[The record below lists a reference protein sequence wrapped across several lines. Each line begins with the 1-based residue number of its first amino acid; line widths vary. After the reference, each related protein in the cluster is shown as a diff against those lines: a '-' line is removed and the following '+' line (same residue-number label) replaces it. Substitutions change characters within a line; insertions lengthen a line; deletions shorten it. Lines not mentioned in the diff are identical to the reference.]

1 LSSRGDRDFVTER
14 ANSRCEY
21 CRAPQ
26 IVTGVTFHLEHII
39 PKAHGGRNV
48 RANYALACI
57 HCNGRKSNHLTGFDP
72 KTGREIPLFD
82 PRRDEW
88 ERHFRFRRESL
99 ELLGLTPKGRATVAR
114 LQFNDPRQIEAR
126 EFWVQLEIYP

>member
-1 LSSRGDRDFVTER
+1 LSSRADRDFVTER
-14 ANSRCEY
+14 ADSRCEY

-39 PKAHGGRNV
+39 PKAHGGRNI
-48 RANYALACI
+48 RTNYALACI
-57 HCNGRKSNHLTGFDP
+57 HCNGRKSNRLTGVDP
-72 KTGREIPLFD
+72 KTGREISLFD

-99 ELLGLTPKGRATVAR
+99 EILGLTPKGRATVAR
-114 LQFNDPRQIEAR
+114 LQLNDPRQIEAR